1 MSQRNRNR
9 LNLVYLEWSLIS
21 FAYVLAFLQR
31 VSPQTISDY
40 ISRDFQ
46 LDGHQLGIVAS
57 AYFYGYTLMQFPA
70 GVLVDQFGVRRIL
83 ISSLLVSSIGS
94 AIFALSPTMAFLCAG
109 RVIVAFGD
117 AVVFSCLIKFV
128 VQRLPPARFGLMS
141 GLSQISGYV
150 GGILA
155 TTPLALAVEA
165 VGWRNA
171 FAGLALI
178 VLLDLAASV
187 LFLKQERVLKKA
199 FSFAD
204 SWQSIKA
211 SVAKKAGWGCAL
223 AFGTYFVAATSFS
236 GVWGIPMLMQAYG
249 MSREQAGNSMLLFM
263 LGTAIGSL
271 AIGYISDI
279 FTRLPLLL
287 SLSCVLRAVLFVCI
301 APLFVGGHWSYA
313 AKIALFGLGFLGG
326 GTVPLL
332 LRAMKGIYTAE
343 SIGTGSSLNATLAG
357 LLAAAAQPALGLVLD
372 SCAWSQT
379 ADGPRIY
386 SAEAYTALTYCFA
399 AISAA
404 GLLGVAIMSKMQG
417 TK

>member
-1 MSQRNRNR
+1 
-9 LNLVYLEWSLIS
+9 
-21 FAYVLAFLQR
+21 
-31 VSPQTISDY
+31 
-40 ISRDFQ
+40 
-46 LDGHQLGIVAS
+46 
-57 AYFYGYTLMQFPA
+57 
-70 GVLVDQFGVRRIL
+70 
-83 ISSLLVSSIGS
+83 
-94 AIFALSPTMAFLCAG
+94 
-109 RVIVAFGD
+109 
-117 AVVFSCLIKFV
+117 
-128 VQRLPPARFGLMS
+128 
-141 GLSQISGYV
+141 
-150 GGILA
+150 
-155 TTPLALAVEA
+155 
-165 VGWRNA
+165 
-171 FAGLALI
+171 
-178 VLLDLAASV
+178 
-187 LFLKQERVLKKA
+187 LKQERVLKKA

-332 LRAMKGIYTAE
+332 LRAMKRIYTAE

-379 ADGPRIY
+379 GDGPRIY

>member
-1 MSQRNRNR
+1 MSQRIRSP
-9 LNLVYLEWSLIS
+9 LHLVYVEWMLIS

-46 LDGHQLGIVAS
+46 LDGHQLGLVAS

-83 ISSLLVSSIGS
+83 ISSLLVSSLGS
-94 AIFALSPTMAFLCAG
+94 MIFAFSPTMTFLCVG

-128 VQRLPPARFGLMS
+128 AQRLPPAKFGLMS
-141 GLSQISGYV
+141 GLSQISGYI

-155 TTPLALAVEA
+155 TTPLALAVDA
-165 VGWRNA
+165 AGWRNV

-178 VLLDLAASV
+178 LLLDLGASIFLLKEEGV
-187 LFLKQERVLKKA
+187 LQKA
-199 FSFAD
+199 FSPGAL
-204 SWQSIKA
+204 WKSIRTN
-211 SVAKKAGWGCAL
+211 VGKKAGWGCAL
-223 AFGTYFVAATSFS
+223 VFGSYFVAATSFS
-236 GVWGIPMLMQAYG
+236 GVWGMPLLMQAYG
-249 MSREQAGNSMLLFM
+249 VSREEAGNSMLLFM

-279 FTRLPLLL
+279 FTRIPLLL
-287 SLSCVLRAVLFVCI
+287 CLSCVLRAALFISI
-301 APLFVGGHWSYA
+301 APILVGDHWSYA
-313 AKIALFGLGFLGG
+313 AKAALFSLGFLGG

-332 LRAMKGIYTAE
+332 LRAMKEIYTAD
-343 SIGTGSSLNATLAG
+343 SIATGSSLNATFAG

-372 SCAWSQT
+372 SYWSNQ
-379 ADGPRIY
+379 ASGGLRIY
-386 SAEAYTALTYCFA
+386 SAEAYTALICCFA
-399 AISAA
+399 TISAI
-404 GLLGVAIMSKMQG
+404 GLLGVAFMTRMQSPR
-417 TK
+417 